1 MKIPIVRV
9 VPNTV
14 QMKFSARFK
23 PSPFTFVVA
32 RMRRSLDN
40 LQALRG
46 IACLLVVFYH
56 LGIWENMVWPRVQLT
71 HPFRWFGYAGVDL
84 FFAISGF
91 IIVYSHLDHLGNR
104 AKLPGYL
111 FRRAW
116 RIFPV
121 FWVAMFATAVLLYT
135 VANQPQLP
143 SGWPHDWFEW
153 LLLMPR
159 NDGNRVLPVAWSLTY
174 EVMFYLTFSLLLL
187 LPKRFAWC
195 LGVIWA
201 AIVLTAK
208 VLVYEPASAYG
219 KMPFSPYV
227 LEFLG
232 GALAAVLVK
241 RGYVRGPR
249 TCLFVGIAWA
259 ASVVALLAESTADAF
274 SAQTWYRV
282 LAFGPASV
290 LIVYAMAAGEQKR
303 WRYLRIV
310 GDASYSIYLY
320 HSVFFV
326 CALFASFGISHRFWP
341 HLVWLGILFGSGVG
355 GGLLMY
361 YLVERPLTNAIKRRP
376 RPEPSIVMAQRIPC
390 NGPPLAASA
399 STRLETHASST
410 SGGAM

>member
-1 MKIPIVRV
+1 
-9 VPNTV
+9 
-14 QMKFSARFK
+14 
-23 PSPFTFVVA
+23 
-32 RMRRSLDN
+32 MRRSLDN

-46 IACLLVVFYH
+46 IACLLVVCYH
-56 LGIWENMVWPRVQLT
+56 LGSWEIIVWPRIRWMQ
-71 HPFRWFGYAGVDL
+71 PYRWFGYAGVDL

-91 IIVYSHLDHLGNR
+91 IIVYSHFDQFGNR
-104 AKLPGYL
+104 AKLPGYI

-121 FWVAMFATAVLLYT
+121 LWIAMFVTAGLLYY
-135 VANQPQLP
+135 VANQPQFP
-143 SGWPHDWFEW
+143 TGWPHDWLEW
-153 LLLMPR
+153 LLLLPR
-159 NDGNRVLPVAWSLTY
+159 PDGNRVLPVAWSLSF
-174 EVMFYLTFSLLLL
+174 EVMFYLAFGLLLL
-187 LPKRFAWC
+187 LPRRFAFA
-195 LGVIWA
+195 LGVIWVSV
-201 AIVLTAK
+201 VLVAK
-208 VLVYEPASAYG
+208 VCDYEPTSALG

-241 RGYVRGPR
+241 RGCVYWPR
-249 TCLFVGIAWA
+249 TCHAVGIAWA
-259 ASVVALLAESTADAF
+259 VSIVLLFAESTADEF
-274 SAQTWYRV
+274 SAQTWSRV

-303 WRYLRIV
+303 WRWLRII

-341 HLVWLGILFGSGVG
+341 HLVWLGIMFGSGVG
-355 GGLLMY
+355 GGLIMY
-361 YLVERPLTNAIKRRP
+361 YLVERPLTNAIKRRT
-376 RPEPSIVMAQRIPC
+376 RIAQRIPC

-399 STRLETHASST
+399 STRLETSGSST

>member
-1 MKIPIVRV
+1 
-9 VPNTV
+9 
-14 QMKFSARFK
+14 
-23 PSPFTFVVA
+23 
-32 RMRRSLDN
+32 MRRSLDN

-46 IACLLVVFYH
+46 IACLLVVCYH
-56 LGIWENMVWPRVQLT
+56 LGTWEIIIWPRIKWMQ
-71 HPFRWFGYAGVDL
+71 PYRWFGYAGVDL

-91 IIVYSHLDHLGNR
+91 IIVYSHFEHLGNR

-121 FWVAMFATAVLLYT
+121 LWVAMFATAGLLYY
-135 VANQPQLP
+135 VANQPQFP
-143 SGWPHDWFEW
+143 TGWQYDWFEW
-153 LLLMPR
+153 LLLLPR
-159 NDGNRVLPVAWSLTY
+159 PDGNRVLPVAWSLSF
-174 EVMFYLTFSLLLL
+174 EVMFYLAFGLLLMS
-187 LPKRFAWC
+187 PKRFAFA
-195 LGVIWA
+195 LGVIWVSV
-201 AIVLTAK
+201 VLAAK
-208 VLVYEPASAYG
+208 VFDYEPTSAYG

-232 GALAAVLVK
+232 GAFVAVLVK
-241 RGYVRGPR
+241 RGTVRGPR
-249 TCLFVGIAWA
+249 TCLIVGIVWA
-259 ASVVALLAESTADAF
+259 ASVVAMLAESTADAF
-274 SAQTWYRV
+274 SAQTWKRV

-290 LIVYAMAAGEQKR
+290 LIVYAMAAGEQKK
-303 WRYLRIV
+303 WRYLRII

-341 HLVWLGILFGSGVG
+341 HLLWLGIMFGSGVG

-361 YLVERPLTNAIKRRP
+361 FLIERPLTNLTKRRT
-376 RPEPSIVMAQRIPC
+376 RPDQMIPC

-399 STRLETHASST
+399 STRLETSGSST

>member
-14 QMKFSARFK
+14 EMKNSARFK
-23 PSPFTFVVA
+23 TVPFPLRGCT
-32 RMRRSLDN
+32 MRRSLDN

-56 LGIWENMVWPRVQLT
+56 LGMWENMVWPRVQLT
-71 HPFRWFGYAGVDL
+71 YPFRWFGYAGVDL

-91 IIVYSHLDHLGNR
+91 IIVYSHLEHLGNR
-104 AKLPGYL
+104 EKLPGYL

-121 FWVAMFATAVLLYT
+121 FWVAMFATATLLYT

-159 NDGNRVLPVAWSLTY
+159 NDGNRVLPVAWSLSY
-174 EVMFYLTFSLLLL
+174 EVMFYMAFGLLLL
-187 LPKRFAWC
+187 FLKRFAFA

-201 AIVLTAK
+201 AVVLVAK
-208 VLVYEPASAYG
+208 VCDYEPTSAYG
-219 KMPFSPYV
+219 KMPFSPFV
-227 LEFLG
+227 LEFIG

-241 RGYVRGPR
+241 RGFVRGPR
-249 TCLFVGIAWA
+249 TCLMVGIAWPVL
-259 ASVVALLAESTADAF
+259 VVTLLAESTADAF

-303 WRYLRIV
+303 WRWLRIV

-320 HSVFFV
+320 HSIFFV

-341 HLVWLGILFGSGVG
+341 HLMWLGILFGSGVG

-376 RPEPSIVMAQRIPC
+376 RPEPSIVIDQRIPC

-399 STRLETHASST
+399 STRLETAGSST

>member
-1 MKIPIVRV
+1 
-9 VPNTV
+9 
-14 QMKFSARFK
+14 
-23 PSPFTFVVA
+23 
-32 RMRRSLDN
+32 MRRSLDN

-46 IACLLVVFYH
+46 IACLLVVCYH
-56 LGIWENMVWPRVQLT
+56 LGSWEIIIWPRIRWM

-104 AKLPGYL
+104 SKLAGYFL
-111 FRRAW
+111 RRAW

-121 FWVAMFATAVLLYT
+121 FWVAMFATATLLYW
-135 VANQPQLP
+135 VANQPQFNI
-143 SGWPHDWFEW
+143 GWQNDWFEW

-159 NDGNRVLPVAWSLTY
+159 PDGNRVLPVAWSLSF
-174 EVMFYLTFSLLLL
+174 EVMFYLAFGVLLLV
-187 LPKRFAWC
+187 PKRFAFA

-201 AIVLTAK
+201 AVVLGAK
-208 VLVYEPASAYG
+208 VMDYEPTSALG
-219 KMPFSPYV
+219 KMPLSPYV

-232 GALAAVLVK
+232 GAFVAVLVK
-241 RGYVRGPR
+241 RGCVRGPR
-249 TCLFVGIAWA
+249 TCLIVGIAWPVL
-259 ASVVALLAESTADAF
+259 VVTLLAESTADAF

-290 LIVYAMAAGEQKR
+290 LVVYAMAAGEQKR
-303 WRYLRIV
+303 WRWLRII

-341 HLVWLGILFGSGVG
+341 HLVWLGIMFGSGVG

-361 YLVERPLTNAIKRRP
+361 YFIERPLTNLMKRQP
-376 RPEPSIVMAQRIPC
+376 RTAQRIPC
-390 NGPPLAASA
+390 NGPPFAASA
-399 STRLETHASST
+399 STRLETSGSST